1 MLYFLFICH
10 LSIPRCKAKW
20 KISRYENI
28 KYNKR
33 RMFTRC
39 NSRDKLIFLNWDV
52 RWCCQDNLSVIMFN
66 SMEYGLRITY
76 RPRKMKYFVFFM
88 NLANLLD
95 IARFVLFGIH
105 LSWIYE
111 IIILWRGIPLR
122 NSWCIHYVVE
132 HLRNHAWPKVLHRFS
147 FYKKLRRI

>member
-1 MLYFLFICH
+1 MLYFLLIRN

-39 NSRDKLIFLNWDV
+39 NSRDKLIFLNWNV
-52 RWCCQDNLSVIMFN
+52 QWCCQDNLSVNMFN
-66 SMEYGLRITY
+66 SMEYWLRIPC
-76 RPRKMKYFVFFM
+76 RPSEIKHSSHVFY
-88 NLANLLD
+88 
-95 IARFVLFGIH
+95 IARSILLGLH
-105 LSWIYE
+105 WWWIYK
-111 IIILWRGIPLR
+111 IIILWRDIPLR

-132 HLRNHAWPKVLHRFS
+132 HLRNHAWPKVLQRFS
-147 FYKKLRRI
+147 FSQKLRRI

>member
-1 MLYFLFICH
+1 MLYISFICD
-10 LSIPRCKAKW
+10 LSVPRCKAKW

-52 RWCCQDNLSVIMFN
+52 RWCCQDNLSVIMST
-66 SMEYGLRITY
+66 SMEYRLRIPC
-76 RPRKMKYFVFFM
+76 RPSKIKISCY
-88 NLANLLD
+88 

-147 FYKKLRRI
+147 FSQKLRRI